1 MPGADSALAVG
12 DGEHAS
18 RGIRE
23 RVVGRGVMDDGR
35 GGHNPGSAGRGLWA
49 GGGGHLGGRGY
60 FLARKSLELFVV
72 LLQVCV
78 HCVFRLL

>member
-1 MPGADSALAVG
+1 MPGVDSALAVG

-23 RVVGRGVMDDGR
+23 REAGRSVMDDGQ
-35 GGHNPGSAGRGLWA
+35 GGRDPGSARRGLWA
-49 GGGGHLGGRGY
+49 GGGGHLGGRGS
-60 FLARKSLELFVV
+60 FLARKSLELFTV

-78 HCVFRLL
+78 YCVFRLL